1 MKLPPPYEAA
11 LFRALHSKEGA
22 AARWGATMRPD
33 DETLRARI
41 AEEFGI
47 QGGCGVTGWRVNY
60 WGGANPYVEI
70 QVGAETPVEL
80 SGRELLASTREAL
93 KLSYPGELF

>member
-33 DETLRARI
+33 DETLRRRI

-47 QGGCGVTGWRVNY
+47 QGGFSVTGGYLDY
-60 WGGANPYVEI
+60 WGGANPRIAIRNGDGSTFV
-70 QVGAETPVEL
+70 L
-80 SGRELLASTREAL
+80 SGRELLAAAREAL
-93 KLSYPGELF
+93 KLSCPGELF